1 MSRSGRSR
9 VRPLARLAAVLLLAA
24 DPVRAASLTGSV
36 VERGTRT
43 PLLGVEVVL
52 RAAADS
58 AVVAHTST
66 GADGRFVLEG
76 VPAGRY
82 LFRASLLGHVPLVR
96 SDVELADAA
105 ARVDLGS
112 VELVVSPIALPGVE
126 TKTGRATAIVQSDRN
141 VYLSRDLPAAA
152 AGTATDLLRAVPE
165 LDVDINDNVSLR
177 GSSSVTIQVNGRPS
191 PLRGE
196 ALAAFLRQ
204 FPAQR
209 IERVEVIA
217 NPSAK
222 FDPEGMA
229 GIVNIVTKEPI
240 DLGLSGSMFLNLG
253 DRMSGGGPRV
263 AWQQGKLT
271 LSGGFGLN
279 WNRNEFRFE
288 DQRTNLLASPPTDFT
303 SIARFQNRGAFGNVD
318 GAAEYAFDKRST
330 LYANGSGW
338 ASDFRNS
345 NASHNGLTDGQ
356 GGMAS
361 QYDRTANGRYEYGQ
375 GNGTLGFM
383 HVIEKARNEWTVEL
397 RTNHSGNQNRSDFR
411 QTFFV
416 PVDSLPIASVQAGR
430 ERTREWS
437 GQVDATR
444 PLGKL
449 GKVEFGY
456 RGLTRRVRGHSE
468 LGILSGAG
476 SGGISDYV
484 HAEDFQTGY
493 VTLGSTFGRWSLQL
507 GARGEIANT
516 SFESVPRAT
525 VFDNDYRSLFPSVNT
540 AWDFGKGRTV
550 RATYSKRIERPAA
563 WYLNPDVPAA
573 DPLNRW
579 IGNPY
584 LSPKYTHSY
593 GLEASWSGSRGLL
606 RLSPFLRETFRNWD
620 QFRSADAA
628 GALVT
633 TWLNASAVRSWGAS
647 LMGSLRQTGRVGGT
661 FNLSVYRERHDAS
674 NLTQREQQDVTLWSL
689 SGNGTLKLTPTIDL
703 QGWLRYNPAQTLA
716 QGRIAGNLFMNLGA
730 RRKLGEKAWVS
741 LTMNDPFR
749 LWKYEFVTRDASY
762 LQSNTQRGTMRRTAL
777 TLGWNWG
784 KPPET
789 RARRPS
795 SEEAPSTEPPQ
806 PMR

>member
-1 MSRSGRSR
+1 VSGSPPSLL
-9 VRPLARLAAVLLLAA
+9 RPLRRVAAILVLAAAPA
-24 DPVRAASLTGSV
+24 RAASLTGTV
-36 VERGTRT
+36 VERGTRA

-66 GADGRFVLEG
+66 GADGRFLLEG

-96 SDVELADAA
+96 SDLELADAQT
-105 ARVDLGS
+105 RVDLGA

-126 TKTGRATAIVQSDRN
+126 KKEARSTAIVQSDRN
-141 VYLSRDLPAAA
+141 VYLSRDLPAAT

-177 GSSSVTIQVNGRPS
+177 GSSSVTIQINGRAS

-196 ALAAFLRQ
+196 SLAAFLRQ

-222 FDPEGMA
+222 FDPEGVA
-229 GIVNIVTKEPI
+229 GIVNIVTKDPV
-240 DLGLSGSMFLNLG
+240 DLGFSGSVFLNLG
-253 DRMSGGGPRV
+253 DRMQGGGPRM

-271 LSGGFGLN
+271 LSGGFSTHWG
-279 WNRNEFRFE
+279 RNEFRIE
-288 DQRTNLLASPPTDFT
+288 DRRTNLLATPPTDYLAT
-303 SIARFQNRGAFGNVD
+303 SRFQNRNGFGNLD
-318 GAAEYAFDKRST
+318 GSVEFAFDKRST
-330 LYANGSGW
+330 LYANGMGW
-338 ASDFRNS
+338 MNDSRSTNS
-345 NASHNGLTDGQ
+345 NRSTITDGD
-356 GGMAS
+356 GGLATDYS
-361 QYDRTANGRYEYGQ
+361 RVTEGRYRYGQ

-383 HVIEKARNEWTVEL
+383 HVIEKSRNEWTVEV
-397 RTNHSGNQNRSDFR
+397 RTNQSGNDNHSDFSQR
-411 QTFFV
+411 FTV
-416 PVDSLPIASVQAGR
+416 PADSLAIASAQDAS

-437 GQVDATR
+437 GQADATR
-444 PLGKL
+444 PLGKF

-456 RGLTRRVRGHSE
+456 RGLVRRVHGRNHLE
-468 LGILSGAG
+468 ILAGAG
-476 SGGISDYV
+476 SAGISTYV
-484 HAEDFQTGY
+484 HREDFQTGY
-493 VTLGSTFGRWSLQL
+493 VTLGSTFGRLSLQL

-516 SFESVPRAT
+516 SFESVGRDAT
-525 VFDNDYRSLFPSVNT
+525 YENDYKSLFPSANA

-550 RATYSKRIERPAA
+550 RATYSKRIERPAV
-563 WYLNPDVPAA
+563 WYLNPDVPAS

-579 IGNPY
+579 VGNPY

-593 GLEASWSGSRGLL
+593 AVEASWSGSRGLL

-620 QFRSADAA
+620 QFKSVDAG
-628 GALVT
+628 GAQVT
-633 TWLNASAVRSWGAS
+633 TWLNAAAVRSWGAS

-689 SGNGTLKLTPTIDL
+689 SGNGTLKLTPGIDL

-716 QGRIAGNLFMNLGA
+716 QGRMSPNLFMNLGV
-730 RRKLGEKAWVS
+730 RQKLGEKAWLSV
-741 LTMNDPFR
+741 TMNDPFR

-762 LQSNTQRGTMRRTAL
+762 LQSTTQRGTMRRTAL
-777 TLGWNWG
+777 TFGWNWG

>member
-1 MSRSGRSR
+1 MRAVSRSLARAA
-9 VRPLARLAAVLLLAA
+9 VPLAVVLLLAGTA
-24 DPVRAASLTGSV
+24 RAASVTGTV
-36 VERGTRT
+36 VERGTRA

-52 RAAADS
+52 RSAADS
-58 AVVAHTST
+58 AVVAHAST
-66 GADGRFVLEG
+66 GADGRFRLEG

-96 SDVELADAA
+96 ADVALADAA
-105 ARVDLGS
+105 ERIDLGA

-126 TKTGRATAIVQSDRN
+126 KKEARSTAIVQSDRN
-141 VYLSRDLPAAA
+141 VYLARDLPAAA

-177 GSSSVTIQVNGRPS
+177 GSSSVTIQVNGRAS

-196 ALAAFLRQ
+196 SLAAFLRQ

-229 GIVNIVTKEPI
+229 GIVNLVTRDPV
-240 DLGLSGSMFLNLG
+240 DLGLSGSLFLNLG

-263 AWQQGKLT
+263 AWQRGKLT
-271 LSGGFGLN
+271 LSGGSGLH
-279 WNRNEFRFE
+279 WTRNEFHLE
-288 DQRTNLLASPPTDFT
+288 DRRTNLLASPATDFT
-303 SIARFQNRGAFGNVD
+303 SNGRFQNRGAFGSLD

-330 LYANGSGW
+330 LYANATGW
-338 ASDFRNS
+338 ANDFRNS
-345 NASHNGLTDGQ
+345 NASHNRLGDGQ
-356 GGMAS
+356 GGMAYE
-361 QYDRTANGRYEYGQ
+361 YDRAANGRYEYGQ
-375 GNGTLGFM
+375 GSGTLGFM
-383 HVIEKARNEWTVEL
+383 HVVEKARHEWTVEL
-397 RTNHSGNQNRSDFR
+397 RTNHSGNDNRSDLL
-411 QTFFV
+411 QTFFTPADSV
-416 PVDSLPIASVQAGR
+416 PISSVQAGR

-437 GQVDATR
+437 GQVDATQ

-456 RGLTRRVRGHSE
+456 RGLTRRVRGHSA
-468 LGILSGAG
+468 LDILSG
-476 SGGISDYV
+476 SGGGGLSDYV

-493 VTLGSTFGRWSLQL
+493 VTVGSTFGRWSLQL

-525 VFDNDYRSLFPSVNT
+525 VYDNDYRSVFPSVNT
-540 AWDFGKGRTV
+540 AWDFGMGRTV

-573 DPLNRW
+573 DPLHRW

-606 RLSPFLRETFRNWD
+606 RLAPFLRETYRNWD
-620 QFRSADAA
+620 QFKSADAG

-633 TWLNASAVRSWGAS
+633 TWLNAAAVRSWGAS

-689 SGNGTLKLTPTIDL
+689 SGNATCKLTPAIDL
-703 QGWLRYNPAQTLA
+703 QGWVRYNPAQTLA

-749 LWKYEFVTRDASY
+749 LWRYELVTRDVSY

-795 SEEAPSTEPPQ
+795 GEEPPASEPPQ

>member
-1 MSRSGRSR
+1 MRSR
-9 VRPLARLAAVLLLAA
+9 IRPAGRLAAILLLAGTA
-24 DPVRAASLTGSV
+24 HAASLAGTA

-52 RAAADS
+52 RSAADS
-58 AVVAHTST
+58 SVVAHAST
-66 GADGRFVLEG
+66 DADGRFLLEG

-82 LFRASLLGHVPLVR
+82 LFRASLLGHVPWVR
-96 SDVELADAA
+96 SDVELADAT
-105 ARVDLGS
+105 ARVDFGVL
-112 VELVVSPIALPGVE
+112 ELVVSPIALPGVE
-126 TKTGRATAIVQSDRN
+126 KKEARATAIVQSDRN
-141 VYLSRDLPAAA
+141 VYLARDLPAAA

-177 GSSSVTIQVNGRPS
+177 GSSSITIQVNGRPS

-196 ALAAFLRQ
+196 SLAAFLRQ

-217 NPSAK
+217 NPSAR

-229 GIVNIVTKEPI
+229 GIVNIVTRDPV
-240 DLGLSGSMFLNLG
+240 DLGFSGSVFLNLG

-263 AWQQGKLT
+263 AWQSGKLT
-271 LSGGFGLN
+271 LAGGFGLH
-279 WNRNEFRFE
+279 WTRNEFRFE
-288 DQRTNLLASPPTDFT
+288 DHRTNLLASPPTEFQ
-303 SIARFQNRGAFGNVD
+303 SIARFQNRGAFGNLD
-318 GAAEYAFDKRST
+318 GSAEYAFDKRST
-330 LYANGSGW
+330 LYANGNGW
-338 ASDFRNS
+338 ANDFRNS
-345 NASHNGLTDGQ
+345 NVSRNSLSDGQ
-356 GGMAS
+356 GGTTS
-361 QYDRTANGRYEYGQ
+361 DYDRFVDGHYEYGQ

-383 HVIEKARNEWTVEL
+383 HVIEKARHEWTVEL
-397 RTNHSGNQNRSDFR
+397 RTNHSGNDNRSDFL
-411 QTFFV
+411 QVFFL
-416 PVDSLPIASVQAGR
+416 PADSLPISSLQSGR

-437 GQVDATR
+437 GQVDATQ
-444 PLGKL
+444 PLGRL

-456 RGLTRRVRGHSE
+456 RGVTRRVRGRSE
-468 LGILSGAG
+468 LGILSGSG
-476 SGGISDYV
+476 SGGWSDYV
-484 HAEDFQTGY
+484 HAEAFQTGY
-493 VTLGSTFGRWSLQL
+493 VTVGSTFGRWSLQL

-525 VFDNDYRSLFPSVNT
+525 VYDNDYRSLFPSVNT
-540 AWDFGKGRTV
+540 AWDFGSGRTV

-563 WYLNPDVPAA
+563 WYLNPDVPAS

-593 GLEASWSGSRGLL
+593 GLEAGWSGSRGLL

-620 QFRSADAA
+620 QFRSADAS

-633 TWLNASAVRSWGAS
+633 TWLNASAVRSWGVS
-647 LMGSLRQTGRVGGT
+647 LMGSLRQTGRLGGT
-661 FNLSVYRERHDAS
+661 FNLSLYRERHDAS
-674 NLTQREQQDVTLWSL
+674 NLTRREQQDVTLWSL

-716 QGRIAGNLFMNLGA
+716 QGRIAGNLFMHLGA

-741 LTMNDPFR
+741 VTMNDPFR
-749 LWKYEFVTRDASY
+749 LWRYELVTRDASY
-762 LQSNTQRGTMRRTAL
+762 LQSNAQRGTMRRTAL